1 MKQNIKGYMS
11 DVFFCFKLSLK
22 LAIIPI
28 VLGIVISFIYLLIKG
43 RAIELLPILMG
54 IRSAGII
61 FSCIGLF
68 ISGLGFLQPLKLLR
82 PLSYEKT
89 WRKYINRFGL
99 VGIIFCTSAFMV
111 AYFFIYDIIVHNL
124 FF

>member
-1 MKQNIKGYMS
+1 MEQKVKGYMS

-43 RAIELLPILMG
+43 QGISISPILMG
-54 IRSAGII
+54 VRSAGII
-61 FSCIGLF
+61 FSCMGLF
-68 ISGLGFLQPLKLLR
+68 ISALGFLQPLKLLR

-89 WRKYINRFGL
+89 WRKYLNKFGL
-99 VGIIFCTSAFMV
+99 VGTIFCTSAFL
-111 AYFFIYDIIVHNL
+111 ALYFFIYDIIIHNL
-124 FF
+124 FL